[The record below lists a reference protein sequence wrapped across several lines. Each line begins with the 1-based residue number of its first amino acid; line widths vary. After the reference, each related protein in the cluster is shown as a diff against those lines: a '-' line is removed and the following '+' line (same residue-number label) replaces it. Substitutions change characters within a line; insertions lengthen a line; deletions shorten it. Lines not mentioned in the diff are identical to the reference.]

1 MAQSEEFNP
10 MSMAPLRV
18 WFRLLAKVGGVRQP
32 YRARLRQALITSLI
46 TAVPRWLEWALYGL
60 PIARTR
66 ITKPPII
73 ILGFP
78 RSGTTFLHNLL
89 AHDPDL
95 GYCSNY
101 QAAIPFCLVGRERL
115 KKKLASRAPEN
126 RGIDNVAA
134 DMDLPQEEVFAHAMH
149 SHRSFTHAFTFPS
162 LMEELHRKYVLMEA
176 SDAEV
181 RAWRRGYMKVVKKAT
196 YMHGGKRVVQKAT
209 PNLGRLPQIME
220 MFPGAY
226 YIHIVRNPYDLY
238 PSYMHM
244 LSTLTRSY
252 TMEDYDPAEL
262 EAGAVRMYQRI
273 MQNYLRDR
281 SSIPSDRFIEMR
293 FEDLR
298 RNPVGEIGRIY
309 RSFGLD
315 WERAEPPIAAYAA
328 TLSSYK
334 QNQYELDPRVR
345 EQVDAHWRF
354 AVDEWNYGSPPSE
367 TP

>member
-1 MAQSEEFNP
+1 MRP
-10 MSMAPLRV
+10 
-18 WFRLLAKVGGVRQP
+18 P

-46 TAVPRWLEWALYGL
+46 TAIPRWLEWALYGL

-66 ITKPPII
+66 ITKPSII

-78 RSGTTFLHNLL
+78 RSGTTLLHNLL

-101 QAAIPFCLVGRERL
+101 QAAIPFCLVGGERL
-115 KKKLASRAPEN
+115 KKKLASRVPEN

-134 DMDLPQEEVFAHAMH
+134 DMDLPQEEVFAHALH
-149 SHRSFTHAFTFPS
+149 SHRSVTHAFTFPS
-162 LMEELHRKYVLMEA
+162 LMEELHQKYVLMEA

-252 TMEDYDPAEL
+252 TMEDYDSAEL

-298 RNPVGEIGRIY
+298 RDPMGEISRIY
-309 RSFGLD
+309 RSFDLD
-315 WERAEPPIAAYAA
+315 WERAEPPIADYAA

-334 QNQYELDPRVR
+334 QNQYEPDPRVR

-354 AVDEWNYGSPPSE
+354 AVDEWNYGSPPYE